1 MSNFFIGY
9 YMGEN
14 PTISEDESKQ
24 MMEFQAWLGGLGDT
38 VVNPGTPLNLTK
50 TIHSDGNVVEG
61 SQRRLTGFSVVKA
74 DSIEAAVEMVK
85 ECPFLKMGT
94 LEVAEMMEM

>member
-14 PTISEDESKQ
+14 PTMHKDESKQ
-24 MMEFQAWLGGLGDT
+24 MMEFQTWLEGLGDV
-38 VVNPGTPLNLTK
+38 VVNPGTPLNPTN
-50 TIHSDGNVVEG
+50 TIQSDGNVTEG
-61 SQRRLTGFSVVKA
+61 SQSRLTGFSVVKA
-74 DSIEAAVEMVK
+74 DSIEAAVDMVK

-94 LEVAEMMEM
+94 LEVAEMMEK